1 MEKIPRK
8 SYDKRK
14 SEVNSLFKDHL
25 TELLDFIRIQ
35 FYSELHLAARPDARP
50 LLQEARHD
58 MATEGPEALAG
69 PQSQE
74 ASGSSPLKA
83 LLVARGTR
91 PRSRSR
97 GLVPQLPP

>member
-1 MEKIPRK
+1 MTSGKAGL
-8 SYDKRK
+8 
-14 SEVNSLFKDHL
+14 NSLFKDHL
-25 TELLDFIRIQ
+25 TELLDFIRMQ

-58 MATEGPEALAG
+58 TATEGPEALAG

-83 LLVARGTR
+83 LLVAKGQD
-91 PRSRSR
+91 PGAAAG
-97 GLVPQLPP
+97 GLSLSYACLGP